1 LNPPNRSIHRSLRPL
16 KADAFGTGRWWYDGE
31 PMRPEQVEIYT
42 DEDFAEDGR
51 LKRYDSRSKLS
62 PLPPSTTRKE
72 MAVRIDNIRAKWL
85 ELAEPRPEFLEW
97 ATEELKPDLFRELA
111 TAALVAR
118 TPTVRQGAIRTLL
131 EFTKAKP
138 KQAFEVSTISQEPA
152 EPQELMA
159 VFSQVF
165 GIPVLELEKL
175 IKPN

>member
-1 LNPPNRSIHRSLRPL
+1 MNPPNRSVHRNLRPL
-16 KADAFGTGRWWYDGE
+16 KADAFGTSRWWYDGE

-51 LKRYDSRSKLS
+51 LKYYTMRGKVS
-62 PLPPSTTRKE
+62 PLLPSTTPQELAAKL
-72 MAVRIDNIRAKWL
+72 DGIRAKWL

-97 ATEELKPDLFRELA
+97 ATEALKPDLFRELA
-111 TAALVAR
+111 TAALAAR

-165 GIPVLELEKL
+165 GIPVAKLERM